1 MSRWQEE
8 ATATPGKTA
17 VPRGRHWRE
26 TKQQQSL
33 RRGRV
38 ACHGR
43 SGYRKRNQEKVEI
56 GGKTG
61 KGTFRHLSQKKAAKQ
76 SQDRGRRVSAGKG
89 PASSFSTYR
98 LEGCKSTHSMQG
110 EPSGVNSKEEKKVR
124 CVVFVTQ
131 LLLRIWWTKNCL
143 NLSGG
148 KNDH

>member
-98 LEGCKSTHSMQG
+98 LEGCKSTHTACRESHQ
-110 EPSGVNSKEEKKVR
+110 ELTQKRKKKSDV
-124 CVVFVTQ
+124 
-131 LLLRIWWTKNCL
+131 
-143 NLSGG
+143 LSLSLSFCSEYGG
-148 KNDH
+148 QRTA